1 MFRRLI
7 RAIRSLFGGLVGA
20 MEDPAL
26 ILEQNIRELNEQ
38 IPQMNENIA
47 TVKANVIL
55 LEKEI
60 ARFEKQVADLEN
72 KIRSAIQLNRDDIA
86 EGYALQLDKVT
97 DSLAHSKE
105 QLGMAR
111 QAYEKALKVKE
122 VFMREKD
129 RKISEAREA
138 LRAHERAKWQA
149 KVADTLEQ
157 FEMAGPDQTHDEMVN
172 RIREKTA
179 VNEARMEM
187 ALGSV
192 DTDVMEV
199 EANAEKLRAQ
209 ALVDRFRREM
219 SGEPEPATE
228 PATAPEQKAPAEA
241 APAQEESGDAEP
253 PEQPATKTVGRTS
266 AGPSK
271 SGG

>member
-60 ARFEKQVADLEN
+60 ARYEKQSAELES
-72 KIRSAIQLNRDDIA
+72 KIRSAIQLKRDDIA
-86 EGYALQLDKVT
+86 EGYALQYDKVN
-97 DSLAHSKE
+97 DSLAQSRD
-105 QLGMAR
+105 QLGLAK
-111 QAYEKALKVKE
+111 QAHEKALKVKE

-129 RKISEAREA
+129 RKIAEAREA

-172 RIREKTA
+172 RIRERTA

-192 DTDVMEV
+192 DTAAMEV

-209 ALVDRFRREM
+209 SVVDRFRREM
-219 SGEPEPATE
+219 SGEAPAAEKAGETAGEAVEGEETAGKEPA
-228 PATAPEQKAPAEA
+228 A
-241 APAQEESGDAEP
+241 
-253 PEQPATKTVGRTS
+253 KTVGRAK
-266 AGPSK
+266 AGSSQ